1 MTEQVSTNG
10 EVAAAGQAAT
20 AGRHRVVVVGGGFA
34 GLNVTRALDG
44 APVEVTVVDRTNHHL
59 FQPLLYQVAAGI
71 LPPGLIAPAL
81 RSIIKRQTNARAL
94 LAEVM
99 SIDLANREVC
109 TEAPDGRPLTLS
121 YDTLVVAG
129 GATHSYFGKD
139 EFAKYAPGMKTI
151 EDARYLRDRVLSAFE
166 MAELSTDPQ
175 ERAELLTFVVIG
187 AGPTGVELVGQI
199 AELAHTVLV
208 RDYRSFDTSDA
219 RIILLEGAPNVL
231 PPFDKRLQEYTRRQL
246 EEMGIEIHLNTL
258 AVDMDDNSVTV
269 KGPNGNET
277 IRCRTRIW
285 AAGVAASPL
294 AKVLADQSGAETD
307 RAGRILVNPDC
318 TVPGHPEV
326 FAIGDM
332 ISLNKLPGVAQPALQ
347 EGKYVGKVIR
357 ARLAGK
363 RAPGP
368 FKYFDKGNMATIG
381 YRSAVADAF
390 GIKVTGILAYLM
402 WAFIHV
408 AYLVGWGN
416 RIGTMYTWARALVF
430 TKNRGHRIITF
441 EQAHKQAEGQA
452 ESRPRDT
459 PKIEEKVAPATGRA
473 TQDAPL
479 SPGTRSAAGAPSV
492 GRDGG

>member
-1 MTEQVSTNG
+1 MTERANG
-10 EVAAAGQAAT
+10 EVVATGQAVT

-34 GLNVTRALDG
+34 GLNAIRALDG

-81 RSIIKRQTNARAL
+81 RSIIKKQANARAL

-99 SIDLANREVC
+99 AIDLANREVC

-175 ERAELLTFVVIG
+175 ERAALLTFVVIG
-187 AGPTGVELVGQI
+187 AGPTGVELAGQI

-208 RDYRSFDTSDA
+208 RDYRSFNTDDA

-231 PPFDKRLQEYTRRQL
+231 PPFDKKLQQYTRRQL
-246 EEMGIEIHLNTL
+246 EEMGIEIQVNTL
-258 AVDMDDNSVTV
+258 AVDMDDTSVTV
-269 KGPNGNET
+269 KGPDGNAT
-277 IRCRTRIW
+277 IHCRTRIW

-294 AKVLADQSGAETD
+294 AGILAEQSGAETD

-357 ARLAGK
+357 ARLTGK
-363 RAPGP
+363 PAPRP
-368 FKYFDKGNMATIG
+368 FKYFDKGSMATIG

-390 GIKVTGILAYLM
+390 GVKVTGILAYAM
-402 WAFIHV
+402 WAVIHV

-416 RIGTMYTWARALVF
+416 RLGTMYTWARALVF

-441 EQAHKQAEGQA
+441 EQAHRQAEGQG
-452 ESRPRDT
+452 ESRPHDV
-459 PKIEEKVAPATGRA
+459 PKLEEKVSPATGRG

-479 SPGTRSAAGAPSV
+479 APGTRSGAGAPSV
-492 GRDGG
+492 ARDG